1 MGGDLVLARDA
12 ARLLNVSLVTLSDWD
27 RKGVLRPT
35 LRLGNYG
42 LRVYRLAEVE
52 QLCRERQ
59 AAEATEVGM
68 R

>member
-1 MGGDLVLARDA
+1 MSGDLVLARDA

-42 LRVYRLAEVE
+42 LRVYRLADVE
-52 QLCRERQ
+52 RVARERQ
-59 AAEATEVGM
+59 AAQATAAGV